1 MHHVL
6 ADRPKSRRDGPKQHS
21 TSPSPPLNCG
31 GSNAAA
37 AGAAQRLSSFLPA
50 LASYLHSGAFTD
62 MTVCAEGVEFQCHRL
77 VLAASSKPLAD
88 VLLDDEGENAC
99 VEGRP
104 TRPVRRRL
112 ELPGRSS
119 LAVRAVLR
127 VLYFDATPHQVL
139 SEEPMRTLQI
149 LELATEWSLQE
160 LEESCNTFAKNNIKD
175 INTLDILISS
185 IPRSLEPTGEE
196 LRLMLQE
203 RLRALHESAELRK
216 VAVEKAGA
224 ARAAEALPLP
234 AGGRRVAQC
243 WPNGSSEHW
252 SVAMQY
258 PKGFGG

>member
-1 MHHVL
+1 M
-6 ADRPKSRRDGPKQHS
+6 SRRGSPSKQS
-21 TSPSPPLNCG
+21 TSPSPAPSRG
-31 GSNAAA
+31 GSDAAA
-37 AGAAQRLSSFLPA
+37 ASAAQRLSSFLPA
-50 LASYLHSGAFTD
+50 VATHLHSGAFSD
-62 MTVCAEGVEFQCHRL
+62 MTLCAEGVEFQCHRL

-88 VLLDDEGENAC
+88 VLLDDEHENAC

-104 TRPVRRRL
+104 RPVRRRL

-149 LELATEWSLQE
+149 LELANEWSLQE
-160 LEESCNTFAKNNIKD
+160 LVKSCLAFAKNNIKD
-175 INTLDILISS
+175 INTLDALISS
-185 IPRSLEPTGEE
+185 MPPVLEPTGEE
-196 LRLMLQE
+196 LRSVFQE
-203 RLRALHESAELRK
+203 RLRALHESADLRK
-216 VAVEKAGA
+216 VAAEQAAGGA
-224 ARAAEALPLP
+224 ACAAEGLPLP

-258 PKGFGG
+258 PKGFGT